1 MENLSLSQ
9 KFIDSIAQLKSDTL
23 RHNTDARQHLDSGE
37 VSPKLYDKFVEL
49 VAFYNSKTLTEMK
62 NYISLAMLQRMR
74 NLFPYFFSILP
85 NRLLVK
91 VNPQIQLQRPLKIH
105 LGEKI
110 SGYSISSV
118 NKNKEELFM
127 ENISEAHIMPFDIK
141 DVDFN
146 YDTKSIEIDFKSS
159 EPFFIDCKAFSL
171 WINYN
176 NDINSSIIIYELLL
190 KHYTKAS
197 LHVEFSDGEKA
208 TYPLLFFFDRRYKA
222 IHPNANV
229 QMLLNS
235 PAFFLFVKVKFPNE
249 LLINKKPI
257 KNAKMAIK
265 TTPLITEYEMKKIFD
280 VNIIAVL
287 NIHNEFAK
295 VIEYDA
301 TQESYPLIHPKS
313 NSFLPY
319 FIRTVTYTT
328 VDENENMINGKIY
341 PEIFISKH
349 GEKKNNILKDY
360 SDQAEDDKAAEE
372 HGKYNKKYHDC
383 NYHLIYETEV
393 LAKRY
398 RQISFNMPYYIMQAK
413 ISVNADWLQLFEI
426 NTSNF
431 NLEFYN
437 KQIGSFKL
445 EHLHYQ
451 KFCDL
456 NSHINSRNVLALLKL
471 HNCSYFS
478 LDDFKLLL
486 NTLIAPDSVF
496 NFLIYNLI
504 DLNVNKKNKQACAYE
519 LIFKETDSSSRCYAD
534 ILVKG
539 VQRFLNSN
547 LGFTK
552 KIVLSAVFKAVK
564 EEK

>member
-9 KFIDSIAQLKSDTL
+9 KFIDSIAQLKSETL
-23 RHNTDARQHLDSGE
+23 RHNKDARQHLDSGE

-49 VAFYNSKTLTEMK
+49 VAFYNAKTLTEMK

-74 NLFPYFFSILP
+74 NLFPYFFNILP
-85 NRLLVK
+85 NRLLLK
-91 VNPQIQLQRPLKIH
+91 IKPQIQLQRPLKIH

-118 NKNKEELFM
+118 NKRKEELFM
-127 ENISEAHIMPFDIK
+127 ENISEAHIMPFEIK
-141 DVDFN
+141 HTDFN
-146 YDTKSIEIDFKSS
+146 YDTKSIELDFVSS
-159 EPFFIDCKAFSL
+159 EPFFIDCSAFSL
-171 WINYN
+171 WVNYN
-176 NDINSSIIIYELLL
+176 NDINSSIIIYELLV
-190 KHYTKAS
+190 KHYTKSS
-197 LHVEFSDGEKA
+197 LQVEFTDGSSK
-208 TYPLLFFFDRRYKA
+208 TYPVLFFFDRRYKA

-235 PAFFLFVKVKFPNE
+235 PAFFLFIKVKLPNE

-257 KNAKMAIK
+257 KKAKMMIK
-265 TTPLITEYEMKKIFD
+265 STPLITEYDLRKVFD
-280 VNIIAVL
+280 INIIAVL

-295 VIEYDA
+295 VIEYDS

-313 NSFLPY
+313 NAFLPY
-319 FIRTVTYTT
+319 FIRTVTYTSM
-328 VDENENMINGKIY
+328 NEKEEVVNGKIY
-341 PEIFISKH
+341 PEIFISDH
-349 GEKKNNILKDY
+349 GEKKHNILRDY

-398 RQISFNMPYYIMQAK
+398 RQISFNMPYYILQGK

-431 NLEFYN
+431 HLEFYN
-437 KQIGSFKL
+437 KQIGSFELKY
-445 EHLHYQ
+445 LHYQ

-456 NSHINSRNVLALLKL
+456 NSHINSRNILALLKL
-471 HNCSYFS
+471 HNCSYLA

-486 NTLIAPDSVF
+486 NTLIAPDSSF

-504 DLNVNKKNKQACAYE
+504 DLNIDKKNKQVCSYE
-519 LIFKETDSSSRCYAD
+519 LIFKDTDSSSRSYAN

-552 KIVLSAVFKAVK
+552 KIVLSAIFKAVK
-564 EEK
+564 EDN